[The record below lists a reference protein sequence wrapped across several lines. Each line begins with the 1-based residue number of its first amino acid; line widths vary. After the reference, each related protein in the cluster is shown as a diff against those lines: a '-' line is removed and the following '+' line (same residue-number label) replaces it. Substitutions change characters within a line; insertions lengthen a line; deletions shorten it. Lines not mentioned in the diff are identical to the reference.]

1 MGSETL
7 AAQGITAERP
17 VVATRLLAFIRQRHR
32 PDPWF
37 ERYLTEDAGMPI
49 SHLCGR
55 ETGGHAFAD
64 RKMTIRQ

>member
-1 MGSETL
+1 MTF
-7 AAQGITAERP
+7 T
-17 VVATRLLAFIRQRHR
+17 RQRHR

-37 ERYLTEDAGMPI
+37 ERHLTEDARTPI

-55 ETGGHAFAD
+55 ETGGHALAD